1 MKCPY
6 CGGFEHKVVD
16 TRETPDDSAIRRR
29 RECLSCQKRFTSY
42 ERVEHVEII
51 VIKKNGARVPFD
63 RQKILAGIVH
73 ACGKRPVTYEKIQE
87 VVNDIESQIRNS
99 DSVEIKTTEIGDM
112 VMKSLK
118 KLDKIAYIRFA
129 SVYKQ
134 FEDLDDF
141 SEEVKKLVKK

>member
-6 CGGFEHKVVD
+6 CGSTEHKVVD

-29 RECLSCQKRFTSY
+29 RECLKCEKRFTSY

-51 VIKKNGARVPFD
+51 VIKKSGARVPFD
-63 RQKILAGIVH
+63 RAKILSGVVH

-87 VVNDIESQIRNS
+87 VVSDIEAQIRNS
-99 DSVEIKTTEIGDM
+99 DSVEIKTTEIGDL
-112 VMKSLK
+112 VMKALK
-118 KLDKIAYIRFA
+118 KLDKVAYIRFA
-129 SVYKQ
+129 SVYKD

-141 SEEVKKLVKK
+141 SDEVKKLVRK

>member
-6 CGGFEHKVVD
+6 CGSTEHKVVD

-29 RECLSCQKRFTSY
+29 RECLTCEKRFTSY

-51 VIKKNGARVPFD
+51 VIKKNGTRVPFE
-63 RQKILAGIVH
+63 RAKILSGIVH

-87 VVNDIESQIRNS
+87 VVSEIENHIRNS
-99 DSVEIKTTEIGDM
+99 DSVEIKTTEIGDL
-112 VMKSLK
+112 VMRALK
-118 KLDKIAYIRFA
+118 KLDKVAYIRFA

-141 SEEVKKLVKK
+141 SDEVKKLVRK

>member
-6 CGGFEHKVVD
+6 CGSTEHKVVD

-29 RECLSCQKRFTSY
+29 RECLKCEKRFTSY

-51 VIKKNGARVPFD
+51 VIKKSGARVPFD
-63 RQKILAGIVH
+63 RAKILSGIVH

-87 VVNDIESQIRNS
+87 VVGDIESQIRNS
-99 DSVEIKTTEIGDM
+99 DSVEIKTTEIGDL
-112 VMKSLK
+112 VMKALK
-118 KLDKIAYIRFA
+118 KLDKVAYIRFA

-141 SEEVKKLVKK
+141 SDEVKKLVKK